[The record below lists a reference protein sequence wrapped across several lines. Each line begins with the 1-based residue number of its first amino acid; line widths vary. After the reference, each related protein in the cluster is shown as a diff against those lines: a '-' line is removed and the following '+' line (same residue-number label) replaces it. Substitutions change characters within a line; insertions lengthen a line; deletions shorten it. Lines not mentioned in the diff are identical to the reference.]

1 MQSTRG
7 LSALLSLASLLA
19 ANVSPAFAADG
30 PKPATAPVVEGKPTQ
45 HAPDAAGWI
54 HMFDGKTLSGWETF
68 DPGHWTVDKDGTLV
82 GQGSRSHLFSPKSY
96 RNLEFKAEAKLNN
109 KGNSGMYFRAKL
121 GPGWP
126 EGYEAQVE
134 NTSSDPQRTGSL
146 YNRAKM
152 LEQLI
157 QDDTW
162 WTQHIIAI
170 GNRVIIKVNDKIVVD
185 FIDEKKS
192 FMEGHV
198 ALQQHNDGS
207 IVQFRNV
214 VVKPLPDDEA
224 AALAIA
230 RKDMPDVGAEP
241 LVKTRK

>member
-1 MQSTRG
+1 MQSTCAFRAI
-7 LSALLSLASLLA
+7 LTLAGLLA
-19 ANVSPAFAADG
+19 ANVAPTFAADG
-30 PKPATAPVVEGKPTQ
+30 PKPSTTPVVEGKAAAHT
-45 HAPDAAGWI
+45 PDAAGWI
-54 HMFDGKTLSGWETF
+54 HLFDGKTLSGWKTF
-68 DPGHWTVDKDGTLV
+68 DPGHWTVDKDGVIV
-82 GQGSRSHLFSPKSY
+82 GQGSRSHLFSPESY

-126 EGYEAQVE
+126 DGYEAQVE

-152 LEQLI
+152 LEQII
-157 QDDTW
+157 QDDSW

-185 FIDEKKS
+185 FIDEKRS
-192 FMEGHV
+192 FTEGHV

-230 RKDMPDVGAEP
+230 RKDMPDIGAEP